1 MYFLFCIFFFVYI
14 YITTCQTN
22 HANPAHAATNG
33 HSNTNAVLTANTPK
47 VFHKDRTARGAEP
60 PVNPLAYGTQVHVRA
75 SGTGVNPCKTPAYGK
90 SVLKI
95 EVRTRRRP
103 SRKPSCRRPGGSR
116 GFTPVQKIEV
126 ENNH

>member
-1 MYFLFCIFFFVYI
+1 VGGAAPCAVGP
-14 YITTCQTN
+14 
-22 HANPAHAATNG
+22 HANLHAVG
-33 HSNTNAVLTANTPK
+33 WGL
-47 VFHKDRTARGAEP
+47 
-60 PVNPLAYGTQVHVRA
+60 
-75 SGTGVNPCKTPAYGK
+75 TGVYPCAVGGVLQGVTPVGGAAPCAVGPHANLHAVGWGLTGVYPCKTPAYGK

-116 GFTPVQKIEV
+116 GTESPVGGSRGFTPVQKIEV